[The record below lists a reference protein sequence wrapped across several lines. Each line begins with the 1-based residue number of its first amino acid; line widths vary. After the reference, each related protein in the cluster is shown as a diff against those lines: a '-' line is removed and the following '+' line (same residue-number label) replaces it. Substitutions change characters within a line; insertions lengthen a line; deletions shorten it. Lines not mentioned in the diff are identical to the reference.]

1 MKNMLK
7 IRIIV
12 TLLPLLLATFIVPSA
27 TFAASVSLKGTAE
40 VVNTGNS
47 LLFESNNSAV
57 TVDTETGNLSGF
69 VWSEDLGW
77 IDFDN
82 NSGANSAKINL
93 ETGVVSGLAYVV
105 NTASIVD
112 FTNFNSNVIVNL
124 ETGVFTG
131 FAWSVEL
138 GWIDFSTV
146 NTGGVKLVLDENFV
160 NITTIDS
167 ETAPVDGVWKV
178 TNKKPVLSGI
188 TAPNAVV
195 TITLT
200 RDGTSVDV
208 EVIADAEG
216 KWSWT
221 PTSDLVLGAYT
232 VRIVSENA
240 DGVISETTFTLN
252 IMISDLASSGLS
264 NPYVMIVLT
273 IVGVLVV
280 VFSAK
285 KKVVTM

>member
-112 FTNFNSNVIVNL
+112 FTNFESNVVVNL

-167 ETAPVDGVWKV
+167 ETAPVDGVWNV